1 MGTGVLARARHVPM
15 SARKVRRVID
25 QVRGLDAV
33 EALEV
38 LDFLPHAAARPVA
51 KLIRS
56 AIANA
61 EHNFEMPREDLY
73 ISRIVADE
81 GSGVMPGKGLRRRF
95 GGRGRWRPIRKRSS
109 HITVVLEQRAADE
122 YEYA

>member
-1 MGTGVLARARHVPM
+1 MGTEVLARVKHVPM

-25 QVRGLDAV
+25 QVRGLYAD
-33 EALEV
+33 EALTV

-61 EHNFEMPREDLY
+61 DENFG
-73 ISRIVADE
+73 ISRDNLYVAHIVADE
-81 GSGVMPGKGLRRRF
+81 GPGVMPGKGLRSRF

-109 HITVVLEQRAADE
+109 HITVVLEE
-122 YEYA
+122 ISS

>member
-1 MGTGVLARARHVPM
+1 MGTEILARARHIPM
-15 SARKVRRVID
+15 PARKVRRVID
-25 QVRGLDAV
+25 EVRGLDAD

-38 LDFLPHAAARPVA
+38 LSFLPHAAARPVS

-61 EHNFEMPREDLY
+61 EENFGIPHDDLY
-73 ISRIVADE
+73 VAYIVADD
-81 GSGVMPGKGLRRRF
+81 GPGVRPGKGLRRRF

-109 HITVVLEQRAADE
+109 HITVVLEEKTED
-122 YEYA
+122 YA

>member
-1 MGTGVLARARHVPM
+1 MATEVWAQAKHVPVP
-15 SARKVRRVID
+15 ARKVRRVID
-25 QVRGLDAV
+25 RVRGLYAE

-38 LDFLPHAAARPVA
+38 LHFLPHAAAHPVA

-61 EHNFEMPREDLY
+61 EENFGIPRDELY
-73 ISRIVADE
+73 IARLTADE
-81 GSGVMPGKGLRRRF
+81 GPGVMPGKGRRSRF

-109 HITVVLEQRAADE
+109 HITVVLEERAEEDHE
-122 YEYA
+122 YE

>member
-1 MGTGVLARARHVPM
+1 MGMEVLARAKHVPIP
-15 SARKVRRVID
+15 ARKVRRVID
-25 QVRGLDAV
+25 QVRGLDAD

-38 LDFLPHAAARPVA
+38 LQFLPHAAAHPVA

-61 EHNFEMPREDLY
+61 EENFGMPRDDLY
-73 ISRIVADE
+73 VARIMADE
-81 GSGVMPGKGLRRRF
+81 GPGVMPGKGWRRRF

-109 HITVVLEQRAADE
+109 HITVVLEERTAD
-122 YEYA
+122 YE